1 MPNDDIHL
9 KWSKSKSF
17 KQSMEDNEFME
28 TFIECH
34 FMYHI
39 LSNTKFSLYWLP
51 TICIMLG
58 LNYAARE
65 DVLPTY

>member
-1 MPNDDIHL
+1 MMIFTSNDPRV
-9 KWSKSKSF
+9 SF
-17 KQSMEDNEFME
+17 KQSMENNEFME

-39 LSNTKFSLYWLP
+39 LSNTKFALSWLS
-51 TICIMLG
+51 TICLMLG
-58 LNYAARE
+58 SNSGARE